1 MATAASP
8 QQKRSNRS
16 LHCDRRTFR
25 QQLERSPVSARFG
38 IVPAA
43 GAGTRLS
50 PYRAPKE
57 LIQVGYRSAAGQLLP
72 KAAIEHVL
80 TAMAAGGADRA
91 FVIISPAKLELL
103 RYLGSGEH
111 LGLDLAYL
119 CQETPLGMP
128 HAIDLATPFL
138 AGQTVS
144 LGMPD
149 TIVAPDDCFAQL
161 FDFHEGTRAD
171 LSLGVFPT
179 AEPRSLAPVVI
190 EPGSH
195 RVLAI
200 MDKPADPPAANTW
213 GIAVWSPVFTELLH
227 DYVAAG
233 VGRGSSPLASTAA
246 LRPPGGELLLSEVFA
261 DAITAGLRVHAL
273 AFDAGGFHDIGQPAN
288 VVRVRAWLENAGDV
302 LAGHQP

>member
-1 MATAASP
+1 M
-8 QQKRSNRS
+8 
-16 LHCDRRTFR
+16 
-25 QQLERSPVSARFG
+25 SARFG

-50 PYRAPKE
+50 LYRAPKE
-57 LIQVGYRSAAGQLLP
+57 LIQVGYRSADGQLLP

-80 TAMAAGGADRA
+80 TAMATGGADRA
-91 FVIISPAKLELL
+91 FVILSPAKWDLF

-144 LGMPD
+144 MGMPD

-179 AEPRSLAPVVI
+179 AEPQALAPVVI

-195 RVLAI
+195 RVLSI

-213 GIAVWSPVFTELLH
+213 GIAVWSPLFTELLH
-227 DYVAAG
+227 DYVAG
-233 VGRGSSPLASTAA
+233 A
-246 LRPPGGELLLSEVFA
+246 LRQPTGELLLSEVFA

-273 AFDAGGFHDIGQPAN
+273 AFEAGGFHDIGKPAN
-288 VVRVRAWLENAGDV
+288 VMRVRAWLENAGDV
-302 LAGHQP
+302 LAGQQP

>member
-1 MATAASP
+1 MT
-8 QQKRSNRS
+8 
-16 LHCDRRTFR
+16 
-25 QQLERSPVSARFG
+25 ARFG

-57 LIQVGYRSAAGQLLP
+57 LIQVGYRSAGGQLLP

-80 TAMAAGGADRA
+80 TAMATGGADRA
-91 FVIISPAKLELL
+91 FVVLSPMKWDLF
-103 RYLGSGEH
+103 RYLGSGEQ

-138 AGQTVS
+138 AGQTVGM
-144 LGMPD
+144 GMPD
-149 TIVAPDDCFAQL
+149 TIVAPQDCFAQL

-171 LSLGVFPT
+171 LSLGLFPT
-179 AEPRSLAPVVI
+179 AEPQALAPVVT

-200 MDKPADPPAANTW
+200 MDKPLDPPVANTW
-213 GIAVWSPVFTELLH
+213 GIAVWSPVFTDLLH
-227 DYVAAG
+227 DYVGAVLAMVEG
-233 VGRGSSPLASTAA
+233 GGCSGR
-246 LRPPGGELLLSEVFA
+246 ELLLSEVFA
-261 DAITAGLRVHAL
+261 DAVTAGLRVHAL
-273 AFDAGGFHDIGQPAN
+273 SFDGGEFHDIGKPAN
-288 VVRVRAWLENAGDV
+288 LRRARAWLDDAGDV
-302 LAGHQP
+302 LAGRQP

>member
-1 MATAASP
+1 MTGKP
-8 QQKRSNRS
+8 
-16 LHCDRRTFR
+16 
-25 QQLERSPVSARFG
+25 ARLG

-43 GAGTRLS
+43 GTGTRLS

-57 LIQVGYRSAAGQLLP
+57 LIQVGYRSAGGQLLP

-91 FVIISPAKLELL
+91 FLILSPAKWDLF

-138 AGQTVS
+138 AGQTVGM
-144 LGMPD
+144 GMPD
-149 TIVAPDDCFAQL
+149 TIVAPPDCFAQL

-171 LSLGVFPT
+171 LSLGLFPT
-179 AEPRSLAPVVI
+179 AEPQALAPVVT

-200 MDKPADPPAANTW
+200 MDKPLDPPVANTW
-213 GIAVWSPVFTELLH
+213 GIVVWSPVFTELLH
-227 DYVAAG
+227 DYVG
-233 VGRGSSPLASTAA
+233 AA
-246 LRPPGGELLLSEVFA
+246 LRQPSGELLLSEVFA
-261 DAITAGLRVHAL
+261 DAVTAGLRVHAL
-273 AFDAGGFHDIGQPAN
+273 SFDGGEFHDIGKPAN
-288 VVRVRAWLENAGDV
+288 LMRARAWLENSGDV
-302 LAGHQP
+302 LAGRRP

>member
-1 MATAASP
+1 VTG
-8 QQKRSNRS
+8 
-16 LHCDRRTFR
+16 LT
-25 QQLERSPVSARFG
+25 ARFG

-57 LIQVGYRSAAGQLLP
+57 LIQVGYRAVGGQLLP

-91 FVIISPAKLELL
+91 FVILSPAKWDLF
-103 RYLGSGEH
+103 RYLGAGEH
-111 LGLDLAYL
+111 LGMDLAYL
-119 CQETPLGMP
+119 CQEEPLGMP

-138 AGQTVS
+138 AGRTVGM
-144 LGMPD
+144 GMPD
-149 TIVAPDDCFAQL
+149 TIVAPHDCFAQL

-179 AEPRSLAPVVI
+179 TEPQTLAPVVI

-200 MDKPADPPAANTW
+200 TDKPIDPPAANTW
-213 GIAVWSPVFTELLH
+213 GIVAWSGLFTELLH
-227 DYVAAG
+227 DYVAA
-233 VGRGSSPLASTAA
+233 T
-246 LRPPGGELLLSEVFA
+246 LREPTGELLLSEVFA
-261 DAITAGLRVHAL
+261 DAVTAGLRVHAL
-273 AFDAGGFHDIGQPAN
+273 AFGSGAFHDIGKPAN
-288 VVRVRAWLENAGDV
+288 VMRARAWLENGTDV
-302 LAGHQP
+302 LAGRQP

>member
-1 MATAASP
+1 MTG
-8 QQKRSNRS
+8 R
-16 LHCDRRTFR
+16 L
-25 QQLERSPVSARFG
+25 G

-57 LIQVGYRSAAGQLLP
+57 LIQVGYRSADGQLLP

-80 TAMAAGGADRA
+80 TALAAGGANQA
-91 FVIISPAKLELL
+91 FVVLSPAKWDLF

-138 AGQTVS
+138 AGQTVGM
-144 LGMPD
+144 GMPD
-149 TIVAPDDCFAQL
+149 TIVAPQDCFAQL

-179 AEPRSLAPVVI
+179 AEPRALAPVVI

-200 MDKPADPPAANTW
+200 MDKPLDPPAANTW
-213 GIAVWSPVFTELLH
+213 GIAVWSPLFTELLH
-227 DYVAAG
+227 DYVAA
-233 VGRGSSPLASTAA
+233 A
-246 LRPPGGELLLSEVFA
+246 LRQPGRELLLSEVFA

-273 AFDAGGFHDIGQPAN
+273 AFDGGEFHDIGKPAN
-288 VVRVRAWLENAGDV
+288 VRRVRAWLEQDGDANADDVNTREV
-302 LAGHQP
+302 LAGRQS